1 MSYIGHENIKD
12 ELNKVVKSGSI
23 SHAYLFV
30 GKDGIGKKKVALDFA
45 KDILCLENADGHA
58 CGKCDACLKFESNPD
73 LQVLIPEKGAI
84 KVDSVREFTREMF
97 LLPTVSNR
105 KVFIIDEAETMNEQA
120 QNALLK
126 CLEEPP
132 LYASIIL
139 ITSNKEKLLRT
150 IKSRVAE
157 VAFDSLSKDEIKKIL
172 EENNVEVLPEA
183 LDYANGSAKKAME
196 FINDDTIEISQEL
209 FKLVLKRDFLELNRK
224 FEQVKADKKL
234 KEQIEHILENIMH
247 LCFNTLKQDVTFDY
261 KIIELLEKTIQK
273 IRRRA
278 NVDLALDVF
287 MLDICKV

>member
-1 MSYIGHENIKD
+1 MSYIGHESIKE

-45 KDILCLENADGHA
+45 NDILCLEHVEGHA
-58 CGKCDACLKFESNPD
+58 CGKCDACLKGESNPD
-73 LQVLIPEKGAI
+73 LQILIPEKGAI

-157 VAFDSLSKDEIKKIL
+157 VAFDSLSKDEIKKVL
-172 EENNVEVLPEA
+172 EENNIEVLPEA
-183 LDYANGSAKKAME
+183 LDYANGSVKKAME
-196 FINDDTIEISQEL
+196 FVNDDTIEVSQEL
-209 FKLVLKRDFLELNRK
+209 FKLILKREFLELNKK
-224 FEQVKADKKL
+224 FEQVKSDKKL
-234 KEQIEHILENIMH
+234 KEQIEHILENVMH
-247 LCFNTLKQDVTFDY
+247 LCFNALKQDVTFDY
-261 KIIELLEKTIQK
+261 KIIELLEKSIQK

-278 NVDLALDVF
+278 NVDLVLDVF

>member
-1 MSYIGHENIKD
+1 
-12 ELNKVVKSGSI
+12 
-23 SHAYLFV
+23 
-30 GKDGIGKKKVALDFA
+30 
-45 KDILCLENADGHA
+45 
-58 CGKCDACLKFESNPD
+58 
-73 LQVLIPEKGAI
+73 
-84 KVDSVREFTREMF
+84 
-97 LLPTVSNR
+97 
-105 KVFIIDEAETMNEQA
+105 MNEQA

-196 FINDDTIEISQEL
+196 YTNDDTIEISQEL

-247 LCFNTLKQDVTFDY
+247 LCFYALKQDVTFDY

>member
-1 MSYIGHENIKD
+1 MSYIGHEHIRD

-45 KDILCLENADGHA
+45 KDILCLEHADGHA
-58 CGKCDACLKFESNPD
+58 CGECDACLKFESNPD
-73 LQVLIPEKGAI
+73 LQVLLPEKGAI

-157 VAFDSLSKDEIKKIL
+157 ITFDSLAKDEIKKIL
-172 EENNVEVLPEA
+172 QENNIEVSPEA

-196 FINDDTIEISQEL
+196 YTNDDTIEISQEL
-209 FKLVLKRDFLELNRK
+209 FKLVLKKDFLELNRK

-247 LCFNTLKQDVTFDY
+247 LCFYALKQDVTFDY

-273 IRRRA
+273 IKRRA